1 MRASDVREETACF
14 MRNFVVRDG
23 VDLTE
28 RMKQLRAE
36 LHQTEDLAEALAEK
50 RAVHEMREFLGCGQ
64 DVLPQR
70 AREVMA
76 QNLADAIERAAK
88 LRRILRIVERMAGEP
103 EITFIFNGEAK

>member
-14 MRNFVVRDG
+14 MRNFIIRDG
-23 VDLTE
+23 VDLHQ
-28 RMKQLRAE
+28 RLKQLRAE
-36 LHQTEDLAEALAEK
+36 LHQAEELATALEEK
-50 RAVHEMREFLGCGQ
+50 RAVFEMREYLGTGQ
-64 DVLPQR
+64 DILPHK
-70 AREVMA
+70 AREIMG